1 MARVCGAFMMFYPV
15 FMFGS
20 RSELVGEISRTT
32 NIRFYSTHC
41 IALEVAAATVT
52 ATAAAAATAT
62 TTPQRGN
69 DQIK

>member
-1 MARVCGAFMMFYPV
+1 MMFVPRFYV
-15 FMFGS
+15 RITIGTQ
-20 RSELVGEISRTT
+20 GEIGRAT

-41 IALEVAAATVT
+41 IALEVAAATVKAT
-52 ATAAAAATAT
+52 VTTTAAAAATT